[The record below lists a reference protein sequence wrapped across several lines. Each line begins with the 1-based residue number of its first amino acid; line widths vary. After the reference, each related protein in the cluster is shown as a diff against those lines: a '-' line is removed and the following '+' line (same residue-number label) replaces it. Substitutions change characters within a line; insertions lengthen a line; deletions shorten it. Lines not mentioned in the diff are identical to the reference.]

1 MPTFKDVVNF
11 LKDRV
16 DVANHPFFSW
26 PQSEPTP
33 NVVYPNLKPRP
44 AQRPRERPTSI
55 RVTTLATSKQDDN
68 HCPMCEKPH
77 RLYRCE
83 VFKSKSPRERNE
95 FVKANR
101 LCFNCLSST
110 GHNSKNCKCLT
121 RCQASGC
128 GKPHHSMLHFTNPS
142 EGGTNSIKSPQ
153 SNSIT
158 TESTTT
164 VDTQD
169 IMLQVLPVKVISEQT
184 AITTYCL
191 IDSGS
196 DVTLIDPSLAKELN
210 IKGTPENLVLNIVS
224 KQDDSNPATRVSFK
238 LDSLDSDDSYIV
250 KVETAWAVK
259 ELVIPIKQ
267 SRIIGRMLQ

>member
-1 MPTFKDVVNF
+1 
-11 LKDRV
+11 
-16 DVANHPFFSW
+16 
-26 PQSEPTP
+26 
-33 NVVYPNLKPRP
+33 
-44 AQRPRERPTSI
+44 
-55 RVTTLATSKQDDN
+55 
-68 HCPMCEKPH
+68 
-77 RLYRCE
+77 
-83 VFKSKSPRERNE
+83 
-95 FVKANR
+95 
-101 LCFNCLSST
+101 
-110 GHNSKNCKCLT
+110 
-121 RCQASGC
+121 
-128 GKPHHSMLHFTNPS
+128 
-142 EGGTNSIKSPQ
+142 
-153 SNSIT
+153 
-158 TESTTT
+158 
-164 VDTQD
+164 
-169 IMLQVLPVKVISEQT
+169 MLQVLPVKVISEQT